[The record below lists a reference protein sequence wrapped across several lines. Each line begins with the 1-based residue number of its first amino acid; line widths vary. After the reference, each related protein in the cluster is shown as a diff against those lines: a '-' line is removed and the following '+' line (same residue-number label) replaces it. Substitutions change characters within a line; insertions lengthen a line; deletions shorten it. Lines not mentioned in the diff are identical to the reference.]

1 MFFFFTQILNLIYL
15 SDPRGGGS
23 APSETCLDRAE
34 KSKML
39 RDRGNKS
46 YSRKEMH
53 AALAFYSQAIVAA
66 PVNSRETALALGI
79 SLFIVFADFLYSNI
93 LLKFKYYS
101 WKIIANNLFLFCL

>member
-93 LLKFKYYS
+93 LFY
-101 WKIIANNLFLFCL
+101 

>member
-1 MFFFFTQILNLIYL
+1 MLKHKSKVLNFVFNIK
-15 SDPRGGGS
+15 SDGS
-23 APSETCLDRAE
+23 TPSETCLDRAE

-66 PVNSRETALALGI
+66 PLNSRETALAIGKLHT
-79 SLFIVFADFLYSNI
+79 SLFEEG
-93 LLKFKYYS
+93 
-101 WKIIANNLFLFCL
+101 

>member
-1 MFFFFTQILNLIYL
+1 MFFFFTQISNLIYL
-15 SDPRGGGS
+15 SNSES
-23 APSETCLDRAE
+23 APSETCLDQAE

-66 PVNSRETALALGI
+66 PVNSRETALAMGI
-79 SLFIVFADFLYSNI
+79 SSFFIFCGVLI
-93 LLKFKYYS
+93 L
-101 WKIIANNLFLFCL
+101 KIFYLN